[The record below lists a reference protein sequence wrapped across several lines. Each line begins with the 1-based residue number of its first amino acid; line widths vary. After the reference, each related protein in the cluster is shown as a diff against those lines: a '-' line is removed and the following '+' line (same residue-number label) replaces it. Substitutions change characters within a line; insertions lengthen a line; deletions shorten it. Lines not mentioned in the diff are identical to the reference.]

1 MGLDELKPGNTK
13 RAKETA
19 IKVFKTFV
27 KSEDVEFDYVKQCIE
42 QDGTGNCLVSVL
54 DKFGMYLAFN
64 EGKKGK
70 PLARNTSMQYYR
82 QSKMWL
88 FELFPVQ
95 RHIVEAKL
103 LSMGKTL
110 ERFCMKRDGKVVNK
124 APPCSK
130 RDLRKMMLYLYE
142 SACSPSDYQDAALL
156 CLMWHLFGRASDL
169 SLVHKQNL
177 SVDAADVFFVRFIR
191 MKTSEEQGLSLFP
204 DPDFVTCPL
213 QAIAMALITQ
223 SAPTPAL
230 IDNLPEIPLEAAVN
244 LSPAT
249 PLLEVLNHPSEFAAL
264 DATATRANCSTKP
277 AAAVPTIYTHVN
289 RLLDRVASA
298 AGVTEPLTSHSFRR
312 GGAQHVNGCDG
323 LTERWIFDRGAWNM
337 STTNKGFNYIFNT
350 SRQDHMI
357 GKALSGFGTGA
368 DVDLLNLD
376 AFDAETRLKIAGV
389 QRLLFATCYKMD
401 SSKYNISPKV
411 ADVLTAYLVLHYPL
425 LKTLRSGGLAVRRL
439 EMAVVHAGA
448 AIAEL
453 LAWSSHLATYKKP
466 APTPRKEPP
475 TPMHKEPSNESKI
488 IDHQRSVI
496 NQLVLHIKRQDERMD
511 VIEAKQEGGTTQ
523 DTNKKRQQEPSQEQE
538 KPKRR
543 RTSVTHLHATWFAW
557 YAQEPFGLADAPKRQ
572 RSNAKQL
579 VAFMKLFVADDLKL
593 DPSAVDYRD
602 QVLALGKQ
610 AEAAVLAFLGRL
622 EIKSRGSTAV
632 RKHLHDLYQR
642 GALNDK
648 ITRLQ
653 QLRRADAVQDPDRQD
668 VLELVAN
675 T

>member
-13 RAKETA
+13 RAKQTA

-191 MKTSEEQGLSLFP
+191 IKTSEEQGLSLFP

-230 IDNLPEIPLEAAVN
+230 IDNLPEIPLKAAVN

-249 PLLEVLNHPSEFAAL
+249 
-264 DATATRANCSTKP
+264 R
-277 AAAVPTIYTHVN
+277 Y
-289 RLLDRVASA
+289 
-298 AGVTEPLTSHSFRR
+298 
-312 GGAQHVNGCDG
+312 
-323 LTERWIFDRGAWNM
+323 
-337 STTNKGFNYIFNT
+337 
-350 SRQDHMI
+350 
-357 GKALSGFGTGA
+357 
-368 DVDLLNLD
+368 
-376 AFDAETRLKIAGV
+376 
-389 QRLLFATCYKMD
+389 
-401 SSKYNISPKV
+401 
-411 ADVLTAYLVLHYPL
+411 
-425 LKTLRSGGLAVRRL
+425 LRS
-439 EMAVVHAGA
+439 
-448 AIAEL
+448 
-453 LAWSSHLATYKKP
+453 
-466 APTPRKEPP
+466 
-475 TPMHKEPSNESKI
+475 
-488 IDHQRSVI
+488 
-496 NQLVLHIKRQDERMD
+496 
-511 VIEAKQEGGTTQ
+511 
-523 DTNKKRQQEPSQEQE
+523 
-538 KPKRR
+538 
-543 RTSVTHLHATWFAW
+543 
-557 YAQEPFGLADAPKRQ
+557 
-572 RSNAKQL
+572 
-579 VAFMKLFVADDLKL
+579 
-593 DPSAVDYRD
+593 
-602 QVLALGKQ
+602 
-610 AEAAVLAFLGRL
+610 
-622 EIKSRGSTAV
+622 
-632 RKHLHDLYQR
+632 
-642 GALNDK
+642 
-648 ITRLQ
+648 
-653 QLRRADAVQDPDRQD
+653 
-668 VLELVAN
+668 
-675 T
+675 